1 VSALG
6 GWPAPAKLNL
16 FLHVTG
22 RRADGYHELQT
33 AFQLLDLADTLEFI
47 ATEDGM
53 ISRDSGA
60 ATVKAE
66 DDLAV
71 RAAHALRAAA
81 GRADLGVRIAV
92 RKRIPIGG
100 GLGGASSDAAT
111 SLVALNRLWRLELT
125 HDRLAELGLGLGADV
140 PLFVRGRSAWAEGIG
155 ERLTPIAL
163 APSWFAIVYPGIPVL
178 TREVFQA
185 PELTRNSPVV
195 KLSDFLAWQDSGR
208 VPRNDLAAAVVARY
222 PAVRRALDWLAARGA
237 ARLTVS
243 GACAFI
249 AVPTQAAAQ
258 AALIGLPGDWQGFVA
273 RGLDDSPLI
282 ARRAAEV

>member
-1 VSALG
+1 MTASG

-22 RRADGYHELQT
+22 RRPDGYHELQT
-33 AFQLLDLADTLEFI
+33 AYQLLDLSDTLEFI
-47 ATEDGM
+47 TSEDGI

-60 ATVKAE
+60 RTVAAE

-71 RAAHALRAAA
+71 RAAQALRAAA
-81 GRADLGVRIAV
+81 GRSELGARIAV

-111 SLVALNRLWRLELT
+111 ALVALNRLWRLHLGS
-125 HDRLAELGLGLGADV
+125 DRLAELGLDLGADV
-140 PLFVRGRSAWAEGIG
+140 PLFVHGRSAWAEGIG
-155 ERLTPIAL
+155 ERLRPVSL
-163 APSWFAIVYPGIPVL
+163 APSWFAIVYPGIEVL

-195 KLSDFLAWQDSGR
+195 TLSDFLAWQDSGR
-208 VPRNDLAAAVVARY
+208 VPRNDLTAVVVARY
-222 PAVRRALDWLAARGA
+222 PAVRRALDWLSAHGA
-237 ARLTVS
+237 ARLTGS
-243 GACAFI
+243 GACVYV

-282 ARRAAEV
+282 ARRAAED

>member
-1 VSALG
+1 VSASG

-16 FLHVTG
+16 FLHITG

-33 AFQLLDLADTLEFI
+33 VFQLLDLSDTLEFI
-47 ATEDGM
+47 ATQDGI

-60 ATVKAE
+60 ASVRAE

-71 RAAHALRAAA
+71 RAAQALRDAA
-81 GRADLGVRIAV
+81 GRSDLGVRIAV
-92 RKRIPIGG
+92 RKRIPVGG

-111 SLVALNRLWRLELT
+111 TLMALDRLWRLDLGPE
-125 HDRLAELGLGLGADV
+125 RLAELAPALGADV
-140 PLFVRGRSAWAEGIG
+140 ALFVRGRSAWAEGIG

-163 APSWFAIVYPGIPVL
+163 PPSWFAIIYPGVPVL
-178 TREVFQA
+178 TREMFQA

-195 KLSDFLAWQDSGR
+195 TLSDFLAWQDSGR

-222 PAVRRALDWLAARGA
+222 PAVRRALDWLAAHGA
-237 ARLTVS
+237 ARLTGS
-243 GACAFI
+243 GACAYI
-249 AVPTQAAAQ
+249 AVATQAAAQ
-258 AALIGLPGDWQGFVA
+258 AALVGLPGDWQGFVA

>member
-1 VSALG
+1 MNASG

-16 FLHVTG
+16 FLRVTG

-33 AFQLLDLADTLEFI
+33 AYQLLDLSDTLEFI
-47 ATEDGM
+47 ATDDGI

-60 ATVKAE
+60 ATVAAE

-71 RAAHALRAAA
+71 RAAQALRAAA
-81 GRADLGVRIAV
+81 GSPALGVRIAV

-100 GLGGASSDAAT
+100 GLGGGSSDAAT
-111 SLVALNRLWRLELT
+111 TLVALDRLWRLNFGVE
-125 HDRLAELGLGLGADV
+125 RLADLGLALGADV
-140 PLFVRGRSAWAEGIG
+140 PLFVRGHSAWATGIG
-155 ERLTPIAL
+155 EQLEPIKLPA
-163 APSWFAIVYPGIPVL
+163 SWYAIVWPGVAVS

-195 KLSDFLAWQDSGR
+195 KLSDFLGWQDSGQ
-208 VPRNDLAAAVVARY
+208 VPRNDLTAAVIARY
-222 PAVRRALDWLAARGA
+222 PAVRRALEWLSARGV
-237 ARLTVS
+237 ARLTGS
-243 GACAFI
+243 GACVFMA
-249 AVPTQAAAQ
+249 AATQAVAQ
-258 AALIGLPGDWQGFVA
+258 AAVSGLPGDWQGFVA